1 MPHRLLRI
9 GYLALLGSLAVSLRA
24 DAPLW
29 SVKPLAQ
36 EGVVVARSPNPE
48 TIFLGTPSIL
58 VLSGNRLVASFDH
71 FGAGVGQLP
80 GSIGR
85 RPHFPPDYNRLQ
97 TAVSTSDDGGK
108 SWTRRAALPF
118 THARLFA
125 DSGRVYLL
133 GNCGRIMIARSADR
147 GETWSELSALTEND
161 QWAMGA
167 SNVLVANGHIY
178 APMMLRT
185 DLGYRGYF
193 VSTLAPVMFKAPL
206 GANLSDASVWSQS
219 QPQTAFRDLVDETKL
234 DYFGIPFF
242 PVPDRNAAQPVPDN
256 PRILANR
263 IGWHEPYVVQ
273 ITDPNHQFFD
283 PTGRT
288 LHILARGDIHRSNFG
303 MLSKVVENDK
313 GEMRFDLERTPA
325 GTSMVFVP
333 LPGGNIK
340 FHVLQDP
347 KTGLYWLVSNQV
359 TDSLRRPGTMPDSRF
374 GLPLDQRDR
383 LVLHYSKNLVDWVF
397 AGLIAKGATPRE
409 SYHYCGMDIDGEDLV
424 ILSRTGDANV
434 RQPKAPHRDAH
445 DTNLIT
451 FHRLR
456 NFRALVY

>member
-1 MPHRLLRI
+1 MLRPGLIALFGLLA
-9 GYLALLGSLAVSLRA
+9 GASVAEVPA
-24 DAPLW
+24 W
-29 SVKPLAQ
+29 SMKPLAQ

-58 VLSGNRLVASFDH
+58 VLPRGRLVASFDH
-71 FGAGVGQLP
+71 FGPGVAQLP
-80 GSIGR
+80 GPLGR
-85 RPHFPPDYNRLQ
+85 RPHFPAEANSLQ
-97 TAVSTSDDGGK
+97 TVVSTSDDGGK
-108 SWTRRAALPF
+108 TWIRRAALPF

-133 GNCGRIMIARSADR
+133 GNCGRVMIAQSSDR

-167 SNVLVANGHIY
+167 SNVLVVNGHIY

-193 VSTLAPVMFKAPL
+193 VSTLAPVMFRAPL
-206 GANLSDASVWSQS
+206 GVNLSDASVWSQS

-234 DYFGIPFF
+234 DYVGIPFF

-325 GTSMVFVP
+325 GTAMVFVP

-347 KTGLYWLVSNQV
+347 QTGLYWLVSNQV
-359 TDSLRRPGTMPDSRF
+359 TDSMRRPGTLPESRF

-397 AGLIAKGATPRE
+397 AGLLAQGASPRE
-409 SYHYCGMDIDGEDLV
+409 SYHYCGMDIDGDDLV

-434 RQPKAPHRDAH
+434 RQPKAPYRDAH

-451 FHRLR
+451 FHRVK
-456 NFRALVY
+456 NFRGLVY